1 MKSNFVIL
9 GGTGH
14 IGSALAEQL
23 LKQGESVLIIGHN
36 NAKAEFWRSK
46 GAGFETA
53 DVLDSEKLH
62 ELFGLADRLF
72 ILNPPADPDKDA
84 EAQERKQVQ
93 SILKALADLKPEQI
107 VLASTYGAR
116 DEKGI
121 FDLGTLYALEQGLKA
136 HGSPLAIIRSA
147 YYMSNLDMPAEIAI
161 ESGKFD
167 TLLPANFKLPMVSPV
182 DIGHFTAQVISE
194 KRLGT
199 FYIQAAGE
207 YAAADAVRIL
217 NDILDKNIA
226 ANEIPKEDWAAYL
239 QKAGF
244 SAASTQSFIGMTELT
259 MNEKFEAPEPYF
271 GETTLEHYLGGLV
284 QKLSQKRKEE
294 G

>member
-23 LKQGESVLIIGHN
+23 LKQEKSVLIIGHN
-36 NAKAEFWRSK
+36 EEKAEVWRSR

-72 ILNPPADPDKDA
+72 ILNPPAYPGKDA

-93 SILKALADLKPEQI
+93 SILSALAGLKPEQI
-107 VLASTYGAR
+107 VMASTYGAR
-116 DEKGI
+116 DEEGI
-121 FDLGTLYALEQGLKA
+121 FDLGTLYALERGLKA
-136 HGSPLAIIRSA
+136 HESPLAIIRSA
-147 YYMSNLDMPAEIAI
+147 YYMSNLDMPAEMAI

-167 TLLPANFKLPMVSPV
+167 TLLPADFKLPMVSPV
-182 DIGHFTAQVISE
+182 DIGHFAAQVINE
-194 KRLGT
+194 MRTGT

-207 YAAADAVRIL
+207 YSAADAVGIL
-217 NDILDKNIA
+217 NDILDKNIR
-226 ANEIPKEDWAAYL
+226 ANEIPKKDWAAYL

-244 SAASTQSFIGMTELT
+244 SAASIRSFTGMTELT
-259 MNEKFEAPEPYF
+259 INEKFKAPDPYF
-271 GETTLEHYLGGLV
+271 GKTTLEHYLSGLV
-284 QKLSQKRKEE
+284 QKSSVKRS
-294 G
+294 